1 MHTRIYKAF
10 LGALVTAS
18 TTLLGCSETTT
29 LGHFDVDQDLPEI
42 QVQGSL
48 VSALLPT
55 EFAPIPLNVKSEE
68 AFQNA
73 NYDYLTTIEV
83 DSLTL
88 RITEKSNDPAQDS
101 GEDGQPDNFDFFK
114 SVSVFIRATING
126 EERRE
131 LIAELPEGSDELS
144 AGQSQIQFI
153 MSGLDILP
161 FVEAEGGYEVIT
173 EATGTPPSDDV
184 YFDGEAVYRV
194 GIGFR

>member
-1 MHTRIYKAF
+1 MHTRF
-10 LGALVTAS
+10 LKTAIITAIASGAALT
-18 TTLLGCSETTT
+18 GCSESTT

-83 DSLTL
+83 DALSL

-101 GEDGQPDNFDFFK
+101 AEDGEPDNFDFFT

-131 LIAELPEGSDELS
+131 LIAELPEGSEQLS
-144 AGQSQIQFI
+144 SGQNQIQFT

-161 FVEAEGGYEVIT
+161 FVEADGGYEVIT